1 MIDPPPGFSWDDA
14 HQGMAAAGQ
23 RRAAR
28 LMAGLT
34 ASELSLLGHIA
45 AGLSGAEIQ
54 IETKLSDEAL
64 IELRRRLF
72 NSINAR
78 TTADAM
84 RIASYAR
91 ID

>member
-1 MIDPPPGFSWDDA
+1 MIDPPPGFAWVLDN
-14 HQGMAAAGQ
+14 QGMVASGQ
-23 RRAAR
+23 RRAAK
-28 LMAGLT
+28 LMVGLT
-34 ASELSLLGHIA
+34 AAELSLLGHIA
-45 AGLSGAEIQ
+45 AGLSGADIQ
-54 IETKLSDEAL
+54 NEMKLSDEAL